1 MTLERTKVTF
11 HTSALLNVEHVFWN
25 KIISDA
31 PTELSNFAIILL
43 IQDNTLGCNYSSL
56 QG

>member
-31 PTELSNFAIILL
+31 LTELSNFAIILL